1 MTYPVTDVVVMLLE
15 TPFRRWNSD
24 SKNDLLKMGKPIPIL
39 SALAPDKKLNKSE
52 LIERFLGFHNA
63 SEDPTAQ
70 GLFNLVNSVLHK
82 FDTENKLVGLC
93 YDGACVMSGHLTG
106 LQARVKEV
114 APNALFTH
122 CLAHRLNLVLQ
133 HGCSINAKCRIF
145 FANLTGIAAYFHNS
159 TSRTNFVDT
168 IVGKRIPQF
177 VQTRWSSRS
186 KILHTIVNECITTK
200 GGAAKE
206 REKKRIKL
214 NVAAKSC
221 QNIQHFFMPINK
233 INEHD
238 IDDPTSVSNLIM
250 CPAKFKPNL
259 KVVTSS
265 DNQVIESE
273 NTSQENDT
281 TNLEVIT
288 SSDAQVTVSSIDIHD
303 PIHPSSLTHLNLK
316 ERILKG
322 GYKPILSLYPR
333 KLQGHKF
340 RSFHKEWYKQY
351 DWLEYSPTADAAFCF
366 SCRMFK
372 AQDIFNSLCSVLD
385 LMNKHWEDVLS
396 VCFDG
401 ASTMSGHLNG
411 VQSKCKEKNNSIM
424 YVHCYAHC
432 LNLVLV
438 DSICEK
444 SNSKGKQNRLIFN
457 FLGTVQFIYNFI
469 ENSPMRH
476 ATLEKVAKETGDKLH
491 TLKSCSNIRWA
502 CRAEAV
508 KAIMNNYEVLIIA
521 IENICENC
529 PVPEM
534 RAKGI
539 GLLYQL
545 KTFDFIFGMYMMN
558 PILMLILK
566 VSTLLQEPNLNLV
579 LAMKNVNSLRSTL
592 DNSNSRKVSTRLD
605 SNSSNQAFF
614 NTKFDELKITVFY
627 PLLDKLL
634 SGIDLRFKQ
643 DTFDLVDAIACML
656 NMNLTQK
663 TTKILSTFSKVSEDE
678 LITEL
683 KLLKNYENAM
693 QLNGASSKSIYE
705 WIDWLKTTG
714 NSTVYTCVFK
724 TLKMFTII
732 PVTSCTCERVFSKLT
747 IVKNKLRSTMS
758 QERLESL

>member
-1 MTYPVTDVVVMLLE
+1 MSIHNVILQTIKINVQNSFISILADETSDV
-15 TPFRRWNSD
+15 
-24 SKNDLLKMGKPIPIL
+24 G
-39 SALAPDKKLNKSE
+39 
-52 LIERFLGFHNA
+52 
-63 SEDPTAQ
+63 
-70 GLFNLVNSVLHK
+70 LHK
-82 FDTENKLVGLC
+82 QISIIIRYFDEEKNQPIETLV
-93 YDGACVMSGHLTG
+93 S
-106 LQARVKEV
+106 LQ
-114 APNALFTH
+114 
-122 CLAHRLNLVLQ
+122 RL
-133 HGCSINAKCRIF
+133 K
-145 FANLTGIAAYFHNS
+145 S
-159 TSRTNFVDT
+159 TT
-168 IVGKRIPQF
+168 
-177 VQTRWSSRS
+177 
-186 KILHTIVNECITTK
+186 
-200 GGAAKE
+200 
-206 REKKRIKL
+206 
-214 NVAAKSC
+214 
-221 QNIQHFFMPINK
+221 
-233 INEHD
+233 
-238 IDDPTSVSNLIM
+238 
-250 CPAKFKPNL
+250 
-259 KVVTSS
+259 
-265 DNQVIESE
+265 
-273 NTSQENDT
+273 
-281 TNLEVIT
+281 
-288 SSDAQVTVSSIDIHD
+288 
-303 PIHPSSLTHLNLK
+303 
-316 ERILKG
+316 
-322 GYKPILSLYPR
+322 
-333 KLQGHKF
+333 
-340 RSFHKEWYKQY
+340 
-351 DWLEYSPTADAAFCF
+351 
-366 SCRMFK
+366 

-424 YVHCYAHC
+424 YVHCYAHY

-444 SNSKGKQNRLIFN
+444 SNSKVKQNRLIFN

-469 ENSPMRH
+469 ESSPMRH
-476 ATLEKVAKETGDKLH
+476 ATLEKVAKETGDILH
-491 TLKSCSNIRWA
+491 TLKSCSNTRWA

-529 PVPEM
+529 SVPEM

-539 GLLYQL
+539 CLLYQL

-592 DNSNSRKVSTRLD
+592 DSMRNDDSEYKQMFDRSVILCKKHDIAIPDSNSRKVSTRLD

-614 NTKFDELKITVFY
+614 NTKFDEFY

-634 SGIDLRFKQ
+634 SEIDLRFKQ
-643 DTFDLVDAIACML
+643 DTFDLVDAMACML

-732 PVTSCTCERVFSKLT
+732 PVTSCTCERVFSKL
-747 IVKNKLRSTMS
+747 
-758 QERLESL
+758 

>member
-1 MTYPVTDVVVMLLE
+1 MD
-15 TPFRRWNSD
+15 
-24 SKNDLLKMGKPIPIL
+24 I
-39 SALAPDKKLNKSE
+39 NKS
-52 LIERFLGFHNA
+52 
-63 SEDPTAQ
+63 
-70 GLFNLVNSVLHK
+70 
-82 FDTENKLVGLC
+82 
-93 YDGACVMSGHLTG
+93 
-106 LQARVKEV
+106 
-114 APNALFTH
+114 
-122 CLAHRLNLVLQ
+122 
-133 HGCSINAKCRIF
+133 
-145 FANLTGIAAYFHNS
+145 
-159 TSRTNFVDT
+159 
-168 IVGKRIPQF
+168 
-177 VQTRWSSRS
+177 
-186 KILHTIVNECITTK
+186 ITTK

-250 CPAKFKPNL
+250 NL
-259 KVVTSS
+259 KI
-265 DNQVIESE
+265 QA
-273 NTSQENDT
+273 NDT

-372 AQDIFNSLCSVLD
+372 GNEKNSGQIDSTFFEKGFSAWYRAGEAFKKHQLSKYHLNSSTALYNYLHNTSIASKIDELHAYETSQKEIERQNNRITMNRLIDIVICLVKSGRPFRGHDESSHSVNQGLFKELVNLLSKYDTVLKKHLIEGPKHALYTSNRIQNDLIMSIHNVIFQTIKINVQNSFISILADETSDVGHHEQISIIIRYFDEEKNRPIETLVSLQRLKSTTAQDIFNSLCSVLD
-385 LMNKHWEDVLS
+385 LMNKHWEDNLS

-491 TLKSCSNIRWA
+491 TLKSCSNTRWA

-539 GLLYQL
+539 GLLY
-545 KTFDFIFGMYMMN
+545 
-558 PILMLILK
+558 
-566 VSTLLQEPNLNLV
+566 
-579 LAMKNVNSLRSTL
+579 
-592 DNSNSRKVSTRLD
+592 
-605 SNSSNQAFF
+605 
-614 NTKFDELKITVFY
+614 
-627 PLLDKLL
+627 
-634 SGIDLRFKQ
+634 
-643 DTFDLVDAIACML
+643 
-656 NMNLTQK
+656 
-663 TTKILSTFSKVSEDE
+663 
-678 LITEL
+678 
-683 KLLKNYENAM
+683 
-693 QLNGASSKSIYE
+693 
-705 WIDWLKTTG
+705 
-714 NSTVYTCVFK
+714 
-724 TLKMFTII
+724 
-732 PVTSCTCERVFSKLT
+732 
-747 IVKNKLRSTMS
+747 
-758 QERLESL
+758 

>member
-1 MTYPVTDVVVMLLE
+1 M
-15 TPFRRWNSD
+15 
-24 SKNDLLKMGKPIPIL
+24 
-39 SALAPDKKLNKSE
+39 
-52 LIERFLGFHNA
+52 
-63 SEDPTAQ
+63 
-70 GLFNLVNSVLHK
+70 
-82 FDTENKLVGLC
+82 
-93 YDGACVMSGHLTG
+93 
-106 LQARVKEV
+106 
-114 APNALFTH
+114 
-122 CLAHRLNLVLQ
+122 
-133 HGCSINAKCRIF
+133 
-145 FANLTGIAAYFHNS
+145 
-159 TSRTNFVDT
+159 
-168 IVGKRIPQF
+168 
-177 VQTRWSSRS
+177 
-186 KILHTIVNECITTK
+186 
-200 GGAAKE
+200 
-206 REKKRIKL
+206 
-214 NVAAKSC
+214 
-221 QNIQHFFMPINK
+221 
-233 INEHD
+233 
-238 IDDPTSVSNLIM
+238 
-250 CPAKFKPNL
+250 
-259 KVVTSS
+259 
-265 DNQVIESE
+265 
-273 NTSQENDT
+273 
-281 TNLEVIT
+281 
-288 SSDAQVTVSSIDIHD
+288 
-303 PIHPSSLTHLNLK
+303 THLNLK

-372 AQDIFNSLCSVLD
+372 GNEKNSGQIDSTFFEKGFSAWYRAGEAFKKHQLSKYHLNSSTALYNYLHNTSIASKIDELHAYETSQKEIERQNNRITMNRLIDIVICLVKSGRPFRGHDESSHSVNQGLFKELVNLLSKYDTVLKKHLIEGPKHALYTSNRIQNDLIMSIHNVILQTIKINVQNSFISILADETSDVGHHEQISIIIRYFDEEKNRPIETLVSLQRLKSTTAQDIFNSLCSVLD

-491 TLKSCSNIRWA
+491 TLKSCSNTRWA

-592 DNSNSRKVSTRLD
+592 DSMRNDDSEYKQMFDRSVILCKKHDIAIPDSNSRKVSTRLD

-758 QERLESL
+758 QERLESLLLLFTEQEIVSKVDLNAVIDEFNSMGNRRMSL

>member
-1 MTYPVTDVVVMLLE
+1 
-15 TPFRRWNSD
+15 
-24 SKNDLLKMGKPIPIL
+24 
-39 SALAPDKKLNKSE
+39 
-52 LIERFLGFHNA
+52 
-63 SEDPTAQ
+63 
-70 GLFNLVNSVLHK
+70 
-82 FDTENKLVGLC
+82 
-93 YDGACVMSGHLTG
+93 
-106 LQARVKEV
+106 
-114 APNALFTH
+114 
-122 CLAHRLNLVLQ
+122 
-133 HGCSINAKCRIF
+133 
-145 FANLTGIAAYFHNS
+145 
-159 TSRTNFVDT
+159 
-168 IVGKRIPQF
+168 
-177 VQTRWSSRS
+177 
-186 KILHTIVNECITTK
+186 
-200 GGAAKE
+200 
-206 REKKRIKL
+206 
-214 NVAAKSC
+214 
-221 QNIQHFFMPINK
+221 
-233 INEHD
+233 
-238 IDDPTSVSNLIM
+238 
-250 CPAKFKPNL
+250 
-259 KVVTSS
+259 
-265 DNQVIESE
+265 
-273 NTSQENDT
+273 
-281 TNLEVIT
+281 
-288 SSDAQVTVSSIDIHD
+288 
-303 PIHPSSLTHLNLK
+303 
-316 ERILKG
+316 
-322 GYKPILSLYPR
+322 
-333 KLQGHKF
+333 
-340 RSFHKEWYKQY
+340 
-351 DWLEYSPTADAAFCF
+351 
-366 SCRMFK
+366 
-372 AQDIFNSLCSVLD
+372 
-385 LMNKHWEDVLS
+385 MNKHWEDVLS

-411 VQSKCKEKNNSIM
+411 VQSKYKEKNNSIM

-432 LNLVLV
+432 LNLALV

-457 FLGTVQFIYNFI
+457 LLGTVQFIYNFI

-491 TLKSCSNIRWA
+491 TLKSCSNTRWA

-592 DNSNSRKVSTRLD
+592 DSMRNDDSEYKQMFDRSVILCKKHDIAIPDSNSRKVSTRLD

-758 QERLESL
+758 QERLESLLLLFTEQEIVSKVDLNAVIDEFNNRKQINIIYWHCVESSCKGRIITINRDIKSQPKENSHNHVLDPCKIRCKMAVNNIKEAAVHTQNTAHDIISTVQIVPGVAGAMPSVHHLKHTIRRVRTRNQCTPPIPKTVSDLKISDEYTKTMKGEQFLIFDSGASQDRILIFSTENNLKLMDQSTNWLVDGTFKTFSAGCAYVPPDNVINAYEEILEIQFYVENEDLLMPFLDYFEDNWIGKITGRRKTRRQPRHPIDIWNCHYSAKNGLPTTNNAVEGWNR

>member
-1 MTYPVTDVVVMLLE
+1 M
-15 TPFRRWNSD
+15 F
-24 SKNDLLKMGKPIPIL
+24 
-39 SALAPDKKLNKSE
+39 
-52 LIERFLGFHNA
+52 
-63 SEDPTAQ
+63 
-70 GLFNLVNSVLHK
+70 
-82 FDTENKLVGLC
+82 
-93 YDGACVMSGHLTG
+93 
-106 LQARVKEV
+106 
-114 APNALFTH
+114 
-122 CLAHRLNLVLQ
+122 
-133 HGCSINAKCRIF
+133 
-145 FANLTGIAAYFHNS
+145 
-159 TSRTNFVDT
+159 
-168 IVGKRIPQF
+168 
-177 VQTRWSSRS
+177 
-186 KILHTIVNECITTK
+186 ITTK

-281 TNLEVIT
+281 TNLEVLT

-372 AQDIFNSLCSVLD
+372 GNEKNSGQIDSTFFEKGFSAWYRAGEAFK
-385 LMNKHWEDVLS
+385 KHQLS
-396 VCFDG
+396 KY
-401 ASTMSGHLNG
+401 HLNSSTALYNYLHNTSIA
-411 VQSKCKEKNNSIM
+411 SKIDELHAYETSQKEIERQNNRITM
-424 YVHCYAHC
+424 NRLIDIVIC
-432 LNLVLV
+432 LVKSGRPFRGHDESSHSVNQGLFKELVNLLSKYDTVLKKHLIEGPKHALYTMLV

-491 TLKSCSNIRWA
+491 TLKSCSNTRWA

-592 DNSNSRKVSTRLD
+592 DSMRDDDSEYKQMFDRSVILCKKHDIAIPDSNSRKVSTRLD

-758 QERLESL
+758 QERLESLLLLFTEQEIVSKVDLNAVIDEFNSMGNRRMSL

>member
-1 MTYPVTDVVVMLLE
+1 MD
-15 TPFRRWNSD
+15 
-24 SKNDLLKMGKPIPIL
+24 I
-39 SALAPDKKLNKSE
+39 NKS
-52 LIERFLGFHNA
+52 
-63 SEDPTAQ
+63 
-70 GLFNLVNSVLHK
+70 
-82 FDTENKLVGLC
+82 
-93 YDGACVMSGHLTG
+93 
-106 LQARVKEV
+106 
-114 APNALFTH
+114 
-122 CLAHRLNLVLQ
+122 
-133 HGCSINAKCRIF
+133 
-145 FANLTGIAAYFHNS
+145 
-159 TSRTNFVDT
+159 
-168 IVGKRIPQF
+168 
-177 VQTRWSSRS
+177 
-186 KILHTIVNECITTK
+186 ITTK

-238 IDDPTSVSNLIM
+238 IDDPASVSNLILKHNSENQINDE
-250 CPAKFKPNL
+250 CDNTSQEKEPNL

-265 DNQVIESE
+265 DTQVIECE
-273 NTSQENDT
+273 NTSQEDYM

-333 KLQGHKF
+333 KLQGNKF

-366 SCRMFK
+366 PCRMFK
-372 AQDIFNSLCSVLD
+372 GNEKNCGQIDSTFFEKGFSAWYRAGEAFKKHQLSKYHLNSSTALHNYIHNKSIASKIDERHAYETSQKEIERQNNRLTMNRLIDIVICLVKGGRPFRGHNESSHSVNQGLFKELVNLLSKYDTVLKKHLIEGPKHALYTKKNRPIETLVSLQRLKSTTAQDIFNSLCSVLD
-385 LMNKHWEDVLS
+385 LMNKQWEDVLS

-444 SNSKGKQNRLIFN
+444 SNSKGKQNRLVFN

-469 ENSPMRH
+469 ESSPMRH

-491 TLKSCSNIRWA
+491 TLKSCSNTRWA

-529 PVPEM
+529 SVPEM

-545 KTFDFIFGMYMMN
+545 KTFDFIFGMHMMN

-592 DNSNSRKVSTRLD
+592 DSMRNDD
-605 SNSSNQAFF
+605 SEYKQM
-614 NTKFDELKITVFY
+614 FDRSV
-627 PLLDKLL
+627 
-634 SGIDLRFKQ
+634 
-643 DTFDLVDAIACML
+643 
-656 NMNLTQK
+656 
-663 TTKILSTFSKVSEDE
+663 ILCKKHDIV
-678 LITEL
+678 
-683 KLLKNYENAM
+683 
-693 QLNGASSKSIYE
+693 
-705 WIDWLKTTG
+705 
-714 NSTVYTCVFK
+714 
-724 TLKMFTII
+724 I
-732 PVTSCTCERVFSKLT
+732 PD
-747 IVKNKLRSTMS
+747 
-758 QERLESL
+758 

>member
-1 MTYPVTDVVVMLLE
+1 MD
-15 TPFRRWNSD
+15 
-24 SKNDLLKMGKPIPIL
+24 I
-39 SALAPDKKLNKSE
+39 NKS
-52 LIERFLGFHNA
+52 
-63 SEDPTAQ
+63 
-70 GLFNLVNSVLHK
+70 
-82 FDTENKLVGLC
+82 
-93 YDGACVMSGHLTG
+93 
-106 LQARVKEV
+106 
-114 APNALFTH
+114 
-122 CLAHRLNLVLQ
+122 
-133 HGCSINAKCRIF
+133 
-145 FANLTGIAAYFHNS
+145 
-159 TSRTNFVDT
+159 
-168 IVGKRIPQF
+168 
-177 VQTRWSSRS
+177 
-186 KILHTIVNECITTK
+186 ITTK

-238 IDDPTSVSNLIM
+238 IDDPASVSNLILKHNSENQINDE
-250 CPAKFKPNL
+250 CDNTSQEKEPNL

-265 DNQVIESE
+265 DTQVIECE
-273 NTSQENDT
+273 NTSQEDYM

-288 SSDAQVTVSSIDIHD
+288 
-303 PIHPSSLTHLNLK
+303 
-316 ERILKG
+316 
-322 GYKPILSLYPR
+322 
-333 KLQGHKF
+333 
-340 RSFHKEWYKQY
+340 
-351 DWLEYSPTADAAFCF
+351 
-366 SCRMFK
+366 
-372 AQDIFNSLCSVLD
+372 
-385 LMNKHWEDVLS
+385 LS

-444 SNSKGKQNRLIFN
+444 SNSKGKQNRLVFN

-469 ENSPMRH
+469 ESSPMRH

-491 TLKSCSNIRWA
+491 TLKSCSNTRWA

-529 PVPEM
+529 SVPEM

-545 KTFDFIFGMYMMN
+545 KTFDFIFGMHMMN

-592 DNSNSRKVSTRLD
+592 DSMRNDDSEYKQMFDRSVILCKKHDIVIPDSNSRKVSTRLD

-634 SGIDLRFKQ
+634 SGIDSRFKQ
-643 DTFDLVDAIACML
+643 DTFDLVDAMA
-656 NMNLTQK
+656 
-663 TTKILSTFSKVSEDE
+663 FSEED

-758 QERLESL
+758 QERLESLLLLFTEQEMVSKVDLNAVIDEFNSKGNRRMSL